1 VPTIRPFRALRYNRE
16 AVEDLAQVVAPPY
29 DVIRPAE
36 HQVLLLRHPRNIV
49 RLDLPTDELGDE
61 PGDRYRRAARVLAGW
76 RSDGTFRKDPR
87 PSVYVYEQTYTVPGT
102 DVERTQRGFFAR
114 LRLEPF
120 GPGSGVLPHEKTMAA
135 PREDRY
141 MLLRATGVNTSPIVG
156 VYEEPSGRA
165 ATLLGELTAEATP
178 AIDVRDDDGTR
189 HQLWVVPAETTT
201 DDSGEAQPAPTGPAA
216 ELIALAAATPVTI
229 ADGHHRYETAL
240 RYRDERRMTRS
251 CEEDP
256 AFDYLLTLFLATD
269 EPITVLPT
277 HRVIRGLGDASGDA
291 IRERLR
297 QFFDVTLVSDRT
309 QLVSTF
315 ERAALAP
322 GGRGQFGAWW
332 RGGGATLAAR
342 PDAFDASFGPGHDA
356 LRSLDVARL
365 GLALERA
372 FGVDAQQ
379 VSAGRIG
386 YTKSAAEAIDWVEAR
401 TEDADL
407 AILLEPTPVASV
419 AAVARDGD
427 VMPQKSTYFYPKALS
442 GLLVNPLEW

>member
-1 VPTIRPFRALRYNRE
+1 MPTIRPFRALRYNRE

-29 DVIRPAE
+29 DVIRPAQ

-49 RLDLPTDELGDE
+49 RLDLPTEEPGDE
-61 PGDRYRRAARVLAGW
+61 PGDRYRRAARLLAGW

-87 PSVYVYEQTYTVPGT
+87 PSIYVYEQTYTVPGT

-114 LRLEPF
+114 LRLEPY
-120 GPGSGVLPHEKTMAA
+120 GPGSGVLPHEKTLAA

-141 MLLRATGVNTSPIVG
+141 MLLRATGVNTSPVVG
-156 VYEEPSGRA
+156 LYEEPSGRSGA
-165 ATLLGELTAEATP
+165 LLAELTSEATP
-178 AIDVRDDDGTR
+178 AVDVRDDDGTR
-189 HQLWVVPAETTT
+189 HQLWVVPLEATPG
-201 DDSGEAQPAPTGPAA
+201 DSGESTPTPAGPAA
-216 ELIALAAATPVTI
+216 ELIALAAAAPVTI
-229 ADGHHRYETAL
+229 ADGHHRYEMAL

-256 AFDYLLTLFLATD
+256 AFDYLLMLVFATD

-277 HRVIRGLGDASGDA
+277 HRVVRNLDDPSGDG

-297 QFFDVTLVSDRT
+297 QFFDVTLVADRD

-322 GGRGQFGAWW
+322 GGRGHFGAWW

-342 PDAFDASFGPGHDA
+342 PEAFAPFFGPGHEA

-372 FGVDAQQ
+372 LGIDAQQ

-386 YTKSAAEAIDWVEAR
+386 YTKSAAEAVDWVEGR
-401 TEDADL
+401 EDGADL